1 MPPGRITEL
10 AANIK
15 EETIKLE
22 GYLEAEGLP
31 SPSFAPDFPAKLEL
45 SDSAAASMQQIIE
58 AADELHSLLL
68 GPLRYILHQLDGTH
82 NLISLHAVNR
92 FKIFS
97 RFPVGQEISFTEVA
111 AKCKMDEE
119 SMRRILQHA
128 ITNNIFAQPKID
140 FISHTSVSRSLAHIP
155 MLSDWVTV
163 SCEEMWAPTTKVVD
177 ALVKWPAS
185 AEPTETAFNLASGVE
200 KSFFQE
206 LGSSPERIERFSRA
220 MGLFKVMPGFETS
233 LVTEATLWHSGTRTV
248 VDVGGADGAVAYEL
262 ARKFPSMRIIVQDLP
277 NVVENAK
284 SMRNTDLLS
293 QVTFQSHDF
302 FCEQPVH
309 GSDVYIFRMIF
320 HDWSDKFCIRI
331 LQQLVP
337 ALKPGATLLIND
349 FCIPNPGTTSKYQ
362 ERLARCHD
370 LSMKAMFNGKE
381 RNKTEWET
389 LLWKADSRFEIVS
402 VAQLPSSPLA
412 LFEVAWKA

>member
-15 EETIKLE
+15 EETIKLG

-31 SPSFAPDFPAKLEL
+31 SPSFAPDFPAKLKL

-82 NLISLHAVNR
+82 NLISLHAINR
-92 FKIFS
+92 FQIFS

-119 SMRRILQHA
+119 R
-128 ITNNIFAQPKID
+128 NVG
-140 FISHTSVSRSLAHIP
+140 SHH
-155 MLSDWVTV
+155 
-163 SCEEMWAPTTKVVD
+163 TKVVD

-206 LGSSPERIERFSRA
+206 LGSSPERTERFSRA

-262 ARKFPSMRIIVQDLP
+262 ARKFPSMRIIVRDLP

-293 QVTFQSHDF
+293 HVTFQSHDF

-337 ALKPGATLLIND
+337 A
-349 FCIPNPGTTSKYQ
+349 
-362 ERLARCHD
+362 
-370 LSMKAMFNGKE
+370 
-381 RNKTEWET
+381 
-389 LLWKADSRFEIVS
+389 
-402 VAQLPSSPLA
+402 
-412 LFEVAWKA
+412 